1 MSNIQSNKRL
11 FVQGIRDGFPIG
23 LGYLA
28 VSFSLGIAAK
38 QIGIT
43 PFQGFL
49 ASLTTVA
56 SAGQYAG
63 WTVIAAQAP
72 YFEMVLT
79 ILVANARYLLM
90 SFALSQR
97 ISPKTSLLNR
107 IGVGY
112 GLTDEIFGVSIAREG
127 YIKPA
132 HSYGMFLASIPLW
145 SIGTALGIIMGNV
158 LPFRVVSA
166 LSVSLYAM
174 FIAIIVPPAR
184 KDKVIAVLVIIS
196 FAASYIVSRLPVFSG
211 VSEGTKIIILTVVIA
226 GIASV
231 VRPVKQEEHDE

>member
-1 MSNIQSNKRL
+1 MSSKENKMRL
-11 FVQGIRDGFPIG
+11 FAQGIRDGFPIG

-127 YIKPA
+127 YLQPV
-132 HSYGMFLASIPLW
+132 HSYGMFLSSIPLW

-196 FAASYIVSRLPVFSG
+196 FIASYLVSRLPVFSQI
-211 VSEGTKIIILTVVIA
+211 SEGTKIIILTVVIA
-226 GIASV
+226 GIASA
-231 VRPVKQEEHDE
+231 VKPIREEEDE